1 MIDCYPQNDFPIAVS
16 NFCFPNGI
24 KLSNQMAF
32 CDKENATAAAA
43 AAGKGYNA
51 ERERRGA
58 LERER
63 IHGGVLAAI

>member
-1 MIDCYPQNDFPIAVS
+1 MSTAVGS
-16 NFCFPNGI
+16 PAG
-24 KLSNQMAF
+24 KGGAF

>member
-1 MIDCYPQNDFPIAVS
+1 MVAVGS
-16 NFCFPNGI
+16 PAGQGV
-24 KLSNQMAF
+24 KGF
-32 CDKENATAAAA
+32 CDKENAAAAAA